1 MLHVGVGCVVGVSP
15 STWSLK
21 LQLVKVPTP
30 HRAVTVILLSVTHCQ
45 CMWHY
50 AQFSLNTTQSGSRE
64 SRRRRFVSG
73 SFFLW
78 LYLLLS
84 CRFVLFTTY
93 LLINADSES
102 KPHGTNVAILLVD
115 HLAHRLPKPH
125 DLSAWAH
132 DHLDNWKYR
141 DFKFP
146 GLVYQQHHDDPKEA

>member
-45 CMWHY
+45 WHVTLCPIQLEY
-50 AQFSLNTTQSGSRE
+50 YPIGIPRKPEAPFCLRL
-64 SRRRRFVSG
+64 
-73 SFFLW
+73 FLW

-115 HLAHRLPKPH
+115 YLAHRLPKPH
-125 DLSAWAH
+125 DLTAWAH